1 MTTPAENLAINT
13 IRTLSMDAVQAA
25 NSGHPGTPMAL
36 APVAYVL
43 YNERMKYDPAH
54 PLWPARD
61 RFVLSCG
68 HASMLLYSALHLAG
82 VEQFKDGVATGEKAV
97 PLEHIKRFR
106 QLDSRC
112 PGHPEFGHTSGVECT
127 TGPLG
132 QGLAMSVGMAIG
144 SDWLGGTYNRD
155 GKRLMDFNVYALCG
169 DGDMME
175 GVSSEAASLAG
186 HLRLANLCWIYDDNC
201 ITIEGDTELAF
212 SENVEQ
218 RFLAY
223 GWNVVRVADVNDVP
237 ALRAAFDRFD
247 AEKERPTLII
257 VKSVIGYGSPNKAGS
272 ADAHGAPLGEEEI
285 FLAKEMLDWDPQAK
299 FCVPD
304 EVYTLFANGVR
315 KHGAEAYVAWEAEME
330 LYAAKHPVEAAE
342 IRCILH
348 GELPEGW
355 DEKMARWDAD
365 AKGTATRNSSGKVL
379 NQLAEKLPWMIGGS
393 ADLAPSNKSNLTFSG
408 AGEFSVKHP
417 TGRNF
422 HFGIREFGMAAVVN
436 GMATTGIRS
445 YSATFFVFADY
456 LRAAARLSC
465 IMELPVLYIFTHDSI
480 GVGEDGPTHQPVEHL
495 ASLRA
500 MPNMVV
506 MRPADANEVRQ
517 AYKFFAQ
524 SKKHPVSMVLTRQDL
539 PTLPRCSETADPAE
553 LCQCAS
559 GVHQGAYVLR
569 DGVNPA
575 TNLPDVILMGSGS
588 EVHLCLAAQKTLA
601 AENIFARV
609 VSCPS
614 LDVFEMQPAEYR
626 EQVLPTA
633 CRKRVAVEAGIEQ
646 GWCKLLGL
654 DGAFVGMT
662 GFGASAPFKQLY
674 THFGITTENVV
685 AKAKDL
691 MK

>member
-1 MTTPAENLAINT
+1 MTTPTENLAINA

-54 PLWPARD
+54 PEWPARD

-68 HASMLLYSALHLAG
+68 HASMLLYSVLHLAG
-82 VEQFKDGVATGEKAV
+82 VEQFSAGHPTGEKAV
-97 PLEHIKRFR
+97 PMDHLKRFR

-112 PGHPEFGHTSGVECT
+112 PGHPEFGHTSGVEVT

-132 QGLAMSVGMAIG
+132 QGVAMSVGMAIG
-144 SDWLGGTYNRD
+144 SDWLAGKYDRD

-186 HLRLANLCWIYDDNC
+186 HLKLANLCWIYDDNK
-201 ITIEGDTELAF
+201 ITIEGSTDLAF
-212 SENVEQ
+212 SEDVEA
-218 RFLAY
+218 RFRAY
-223 GWNVVRVADVNDVP
+223 GWNVLRVADVNDLA
-237 ALRAAFDRFD
+237 ALRAAFDHFD
-247 AEKERPTLII
+247 AEKERPTLVI

-272 ADAHGAPLGEEEI
+272 HDVHGAPLGEDEI
-285 FLAKEMLDWDPQAK
+285 FLTKEMLGWDPQAK
-299 FCVPD
+299 FDVPD
-304 EVYTLFANGVR
+304 AVYELFAQGVRTHGAAKYAAWESEMEVYAS
-315 KHGAEAYVAWEAEME
+315 HYPA
-330 LYAAKHPVEAAE
+330 EAAE
-342 IRCILH
+342 LKCILR

-355 DEKMARWDAD
+355 DEKMTRWDAD

-379 NQLAEKLPWMIGGS
+379 NQLAEKLPWLIGGS
-393 ADLAPSNKSNLTFSG
+393 ADLAPSNKSNLTFAD
-408 AGEFSVKHP
+408 AGDFSVKHP
-417 TGRNF
+417 AGRNF
-422 HFGIREFGMAAVVN
+422 HFGIREFAMAAITN
-436 GMATTGIRS
+436 GLATTGIRS
-445 YSATFFVFADY
+445 YCATFFVFADY

-465 IMELPVLYIFTHDSI
+465 LMELPVLYIFTHDSI

-500 MPNMVV
+500 IPNMVV

-524 SKKHPVSMVLTRQDL
+524 SKKHPVSLVLTRQDL
-539 PTLPRCSETADPAE
+539 PTLPRGEEADA
-553 LCQCAS
+553 CGCVC
-559 GVHQGAYVLR
+559 GVQKGAYVLR

-575 TNLPDVILMGSGS
+575 TNLPDVILMASGS
-588 EVHLCLAAQKTLA
+588 EVHLCLAAQQTLA
-601 AENIFARV
+601 ADGIFARV

-614 LDVFEMQPAEYR
+614 LDVFAMQPAQYVE
-626 EQVLPTA
+626 EVLPTA
-633 CRKRVAVEAGIEQ
+633 CRNRVAVEAGIAQ
-646 GWCKLLGL
+646 GWEKYIGL
-654 DGAFVGMT
+654 DGTFVGMT

-674 THFGITTENVV
+674 AHFGITAENVA
-685 AKAKDL
+685 AKAKA
-691 MK
+691 MVK